1 MLTYSG
7 RLKGRWQGLQHWQE
21 HPAQLNTAIKL
32 SCALKTVSKTQPDLE
47 PIHQLFYLTDIFYG
61 ETCPDFKYGNTL
73 ELVECCLLEDHS
85 GFMAVIDPTV
95 CCPKKVWQ
103 QLTNLMGVYSIFSQP
118 TPPLSVDYICTLH
131 KQVMTGLL
139 PEEALGHYRT
149 KHAKPAG
156 SSFVYA
162 PPSEIEARL
171 RVLIDFVNN
180 TSTSTNWDQVKL
192 AALFMAEFLAIH
204 PFSNGNGRLARLLL
218 SLLLKDLFLVPFTFT
233 STSRSKYIEV
243 LEHSNHQPPQ
253 ALINFIVEQAHAFA
267 MNVQYAAL
275 APE

>member
-7 RLKGRWQGLQHWQE
+7 RLKGRWQSLQRWQE
-21 HPAQLNTAIKL
+21 KPAELDTAIQL
-32 SCALKTVSKTQPDLE
+32 SCVLKTESEAHPDLE
-47 PIHQLFYLTDIFYG
+47 PIHQLFYLSDVFYG
-61 ETCPDFKYGNTL
+61 ETCPHFKYGNTL
-73 ELVECCLLEDHS
+73 QLVECCLLQDHS
-85 GFMAVIDPTV
+85 GFTAVIDPTV

-103 QLTNLMGVYSIFSQP
+103 QLTNLMGVYPIFSQP
-118 TPPLSVDYICTLH
+118 APPLSVDYVCILH

-139 PEEALGHYRT
+139 PVEALGHYRI

-171 RVLIDFVNN
+171 RVLIDFFNQTEV
-180 TSTSTNWDQVKL
+180 STDWEQVKL

-204 PFSNGNGRLARLLL
+204 PFTNGNGRLARLLL

-233 STSRSKYIEV
+233 SSSRSKYIEV
-243 LEHSNHQPPQ
+243 LENSNHQPPR
-253 ALINFIVEQAHAFA
+253 ALTNFIVEQAHCFA
-267 MNVQYAAL
+267 LNVQYAAL